1 MISAA
6 GPTPSATTGRTICGR
21 LPVMWFGVWLTRST
35 KLELKCMEAVSA
47 QALEDRLD
55 ADGIE
60 FVIEVAAD
68 SPEQCEKDAEKWR
81 LSRIST
87 PV

>member
-1 MISAA
+1 
-6 GPTPSATTGRTICGR
+6 
-21 LPVMWFGVWLTRST
+21 
-35 KLELKCMEAVSA
+35 MEAVSA